1 MHNAN
6 TLDEQFGQLLVNS
19 IDAGAKIGQCL
30 FRSAHGID
38 VTDAVKACKRCLRGV
53 GVAGYDKCMQITA
66 PYQLPLTF
74 GPDQRAAQVGMCM
87 DITPSAPFR
96 FDCGATMDR
105 ITVAY
110 QTYGTLNAEKSNAIL
125 LCHGLTGDQY
135 LVGPHPITGKPG
147 WWEDLAGPGKLFDT
161 DKYFL
166 IVSNVIG
173 SCMGSSGPKSINPAT
188 GKAYGIDFPV
198 ITIADMVRAQVLL
211 VDALGIDKLFCV
223 IGGSMGGMLAL
234 DWAARYPERL
244 FACAPICTAVRH
256 SAQNIAFHEIGRQA
270 VMTDV
275 GWSEGRY
282 IERGTFPAKGLA
294 IARMTAHVTYL
305 SEAGLQEKFGR
316 RLQNK
321 KQIGF
326 GFGVDF
332 QVESYLRHQGQA
344 FIERFDP
351 NSYLYITR
359 AMDYFDLEADFGKSL
374 PRIFRE
380 TPVRFCVVSF
390 SSDWLFPTSESR
402 TIVRAL
408 NAAAAN
414 VSFTEVQTDTGHDA
428 FLLDEPDF
436 HRTLQGFIDGAA
448 RARGL
453 A

>member
-1 MHNAN
+1 MSPSVPGALKIAGGSLIAVG
-6 TLDEQFGQLLVNS
+6 TVA
-19 IDAGAKIGQCL
+19 AGAAIGLAVQRRVVARNMHSDADWL
-30 FRSAHGID
+30 LPTFTPKVHEFTTSDGTALHVEID
-38 VTDAVKACKRCLRGV
+38 ELTG
-53 GVAGYDKCMQITA
+53 DKN
-66 PYQLPLTF
+66 PLT
-74 GPDQRAAQVGMCM
+74 V
-87 DITPSAPFR
+87 I
-96 FDCGATMDR
+96 
-105 ITVAY
+105 
-110 QTYGTLNAEKSNAIL
+110 
-125 LCHGLTGDQY
+125 LCHGYALSSASLVFQRAVLEDRVRVISYDQRSHGQSGSSQVAFDTVDQLGQDLSELIDAFAPSGPLM
-135 LVGPHPITGKPG
+135 LVGH
-147 WWEDLAGPGKLFDT
+147 
-161 DKYFL
+161 
-166 IVSNVIG
+166 
-173 SCMGSSGPKSINPAT
+173 
-188 GKAYGIDFPV
+188 
-198 ITIADMVRAQVLL
+198 
-211 VDALGIDKLFCV
+211 
-223 IGGSMGGMLAL
+223 SMGGMLAL
-234 DWAARYPERL
+234 EWAARYPTRM
-244 FACAPICTAVRH
+244 FACAPICTAARH

-270 VMTDV
+270 IMTDV

-332 QVESYLRHQGQA
+332 QVESYLQHQGQA

-359 AMDYFDLEADFGKSL
+359 AMDYFDLEVDFGKSL

-414 VSFTEVQTDTGHDA
+414 VSFTEVETDTGHDA